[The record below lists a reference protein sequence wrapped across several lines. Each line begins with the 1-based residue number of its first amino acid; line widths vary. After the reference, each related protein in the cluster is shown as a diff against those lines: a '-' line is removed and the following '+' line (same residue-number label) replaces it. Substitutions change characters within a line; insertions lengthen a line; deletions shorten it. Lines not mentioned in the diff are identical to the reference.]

1 MVRSKR
7 CQSQGAVLI
16 VSPYAIGQIGGGQ
29 EKVGRALVDY
39 MRERLCAYHI
49 RIPHY
54 KEHNRLG
61 RLIVSFSIFVET
73 ASLCL
78 IKNIKVVHIFSPCN
92 RSGFYE
98 KLLLSLLVRILGKN
112 SILNFR
118 GAFDFYYHQ
127 WSKTEQ
133 RIIKR
138 LLSFSTIV
146 LCQHSQLKNFLV
158 SEGLVPNEHAAQVIP
173 NGIDED
179 EFSNINFKVPQNNQR
194 IKIIFLGAFG
204 PAKGVDVLIKAVH
217 RLRETVGPEL
227 PSFQLNLYGPPY
239 SEKHLQELEELV
251 RLYQL
256 DKQVYLLP
264 PIHGDDKRTALEE
277 ADIFVLPSRTE
288 GFPNGLLEAM
298 LMALPVV
305 ASDVGAVPEIIS
317 HGENGLIFPSQN
329 VAVLASFLEKLIKD
343 PHLRASLGEA
353 ACARVLRCYDNKE
366 VLPKFERLYRQV
378 FTTS

>member
-1 MVRSKR
+1 MVRSKS

-54 KEHNRLG
+54 REHNRLG

-158 SEGLVPNEHAAQVIP
+158 SEGLVPNEHAVQVIP
-173 NGIDED
+173 NGIDVD

-204 PAKGVDVLIKAVH
+204 PIKGVDVLIKAVH
-217 RLRETVGPEL
+217 HLEQSAGPEL
-227 PSFQLNLYGPPY
+227 PPFQVNLHGSPY
-239 SEKHLQELEELV
+239 SEKHLKELEELL

-256 DKQVYLLP
+256 EEQIYLLP

-288 GFPNGLLEAM
+288 GFPNALLEAM

-317 HGENGLIFPSQN
+317 HGKNGLIFSSQN
-329 VAVLASFLEKLIKD
+329 VGDLANCLEKLIKG
-343 PHLRASLGEA
+343 PNFRLSLGEVA
-353 ACARVLRCYDNKE
+353 NAHVLSHYGSRE
-366 VLPKFERLYRQV
+366 IFPKFERLYRQ
-378 FTTS
+378 FFADS